1 MSANPP
7 PPIAIDEPLLDVVTH
22 AARLSPRLRRNHNF
36 HTADTDACHRL
47 LNGMEPGSYILPHR
61 HLDPNKDET
70 FVILRGAFGL
80 VLFDD
85 AGEVAQM
92 LLLRAGGTTLGATV
106 PSGTWHTLIAFEPGG
121 VFLEAKAG
129 PVPAAFRCG
138 ARAVG
143 SGGRRCRGRGL
154 SRGADRAIRRLTG
167 RWSLPGAGPPSGRG
181 RGRSVE
187 HGWAGIARGPREIRE
202 QALGFVEARQD
213 IARPFA
219 PSPRRVATGRHDE
232 FHAAFARHAGRV
244 LPSDTRCNAMRCPA
258 ISRI

>member
-1 MSANPP
+1 MSATPP

-129 PVPAAFRCG
+129 PYLPLSDAERAPWAPAEGDAAAADYLEALT
-138 ARAVG
+138 ARFDA
-143 SGGRRCRGRGL
+143 
-154 SRGADRAIRRLTG
+154 
-167 RWSLPGAGPPSGRG
+167 
-181 RGRSVE
+181 
-187 HGWAGIARGPREIRE
+187 
-202 QALGFVEARQD
+202 
-213 IARPFA
+213 
-219 PSPRRVATGRHDE
+219 
-232 FHAAFARHAGRV
+232 
-244 LPSDTRCNAMRCPA
+244 
-258 ISRI
+258 